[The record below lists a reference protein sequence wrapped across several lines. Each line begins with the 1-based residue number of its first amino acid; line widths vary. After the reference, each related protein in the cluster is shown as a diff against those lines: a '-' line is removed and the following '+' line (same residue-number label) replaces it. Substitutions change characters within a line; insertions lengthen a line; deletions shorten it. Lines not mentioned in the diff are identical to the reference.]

1 MHIGVD
7 SLHSAYLMFFIRFLI
22 GDGVLNIT
30 LFVLAVY
37 MDEKEMGCRIGD
49 GGCEGVVGDEYIA
62 DRIDVSGGVSYL
74 DARGE
79 SSLGAKIISKIDLED
94 IVWDSSLSS
103 EDAGL
108 LVESA
113 STMGCTGE

>member
-1 MHIGVD
+1 MV
-7 SLHSAYLMFFIRFLI
+7 FIRFLI

-37 MDEKEMGCRIGD
+37 MDEKMGCRIGD

-62 DRIDVSGGVSYL
+62 DRIDVSGGLSYL

-108 LVESA
+108 LLESA
-113 STMGCTGE
+113 STMGCTGK

>member
-1 MHIGVD
+1 MV
-7 SLHSAYLMFFIRFLI
+7 FIRFLI

-37 MDEKEMGCRIGD
+37 IDEKEMGCRIGD

-62 DRIDVSGGVSYL
+62 DRIDVSGGLSYL
-74 DARGE
+74 AARGE
-79 SSLGAKIISKIDLED
+79 SSLGARIISKIDLVD
-94 IVWDSSLSS
+94 IVWDSLLSL

-113 STMGCTGE
+113 STMRCTGE

>member
-1 MHIGVD
+1 M
-7 SLHSAYLMFFIRFLI
+7 
-22 GDGVLNIT
+22 
-30 LFVLAVY
+30 
-37 MDEKEMGCRIGD
+37 
-49 GGCEGVVGDEYIA
+49 VGDEYIA
-62 DRIDVSGGVSYL
+62 DRIDVSGGLSYL

-94 IVWDSSLSS
+94 IVWDSLLSS

-113 STMGCTGE
+113 STMGRTGE